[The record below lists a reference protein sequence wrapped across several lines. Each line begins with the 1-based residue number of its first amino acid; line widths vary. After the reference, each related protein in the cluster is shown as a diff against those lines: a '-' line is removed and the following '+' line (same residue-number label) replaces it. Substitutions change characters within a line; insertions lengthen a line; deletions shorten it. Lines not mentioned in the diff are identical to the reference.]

1 MSASTQSLFSLYSPL
16 TAFGPQT
23 DGPNRTTADAVASPE
38 KARFGSLGLVLN
50 GLPPCEITTVIP
62 VVDSLDTPNEST
74 EGDAYQLPGRGDM
87 FVPPSR
93 QFPTAIRPFTLRWE
107 SRDPANSQLAPKPGT
122 TPT

>member
-23 DGPNRTTADAVASPE
+23 DGPNWATADAVASPE
-38 KARFGSLGLVLN
+38 KARFGSLGLILD
-50 GLPPCEITTVIP
+50 GLPPCEITAVIP
-62 VVDSLDTPNEST
+62 VVASLDTHYDST

-87 FVPPSR
+87 FVAPYR
-93 QFPTAIRPFTLRWE
+93 QFPTAIRPFTLRWKIC
-107 SRDPANSQLAPKPGT
+107 DPANSQLAPKPGT